1 MMDAI
6 RQRLAEAASVLN
18 DPTAIA
24 SLDALVST
32 IAVALLVILTL
43 ALAGAALR
51 MILGPGHADRFIALD
66 MLTGL
71 AVAACALTAV
81 TTGRREFLDVG
92 LGLALIAFIAT
103 IAFAGFLERKERSS
117 S

>member
-1 MMDAI
+1 MIDTAL
-6 RQRLAEAASVLN
+6 QRLAEVAGAVT
-18 DPTAIA
+18 DPALVA
-24 SLDALVST
+24 SLDGMVST
-32 IAVALLVILTL
+32 IAVGLLAILTL
-43 ALAGAALR
+43 ALVGAALR
-51 MILGPGHADRFIALD
+51 MILGPGYADRFIALD

-92 LGLALIAFIAT
+92 LGLALIAFLAT
-103 IAFAGFLERKERSS
+103 IAFAAFLERKERSS